1 MTFAFGKIFKDGTQ
15 VMKRTLTIVLA
26 ASALA
31 ACETAGPS
39 GPPPP
44 ERPSGPAYIPPSAG
58 GPEAFRDSDFAWST
72 GQGGG
77 AIQGVLAFKGPSGHY
92 TCQDVVLAPETPWS
106 RARMRVLYLSTTAAA
121 MPADDVRA
129 RTPPEH
135 GSEYAR
141 YARHAT
147 CDALGHFNF
156 ANLPSGAW
164 YAITV
169 ATPDGGGTRMAVMR
183 RVEVHGDTVKA
194 VLR

>member
-1 MTFAFGKIFKDGTQ
+1 
-15 VMKRTLTIVLA
+15 MKRTLTIVLA

-31 ACETAGPS
+31 ACETGGG

-44 ERPSGPAYIPPSAG
+44 VRPSGPAYTPPSAG
-58 GPEAFRDSDFAWST
+58 RNEAFRDSDFEWST
-72 GQGGG
+72 RSGAGQ
-77 AIQGVLAFKGPSGHY
+77 IQGVLAYKGASGHY

-141 YARHAT
+141 YARHAN
-147 CDALGHFNF
+147 CDASGHFSF
-156 ANLPSGAW
+156 TGLPSGAW

-183 RVEVHGDTVKA
+183 RVEVHGDTVK
-194 VLR
+194 VQLR